1 MALQLYTL
9 VTCYVD
15 GAMLAE
21 EARVTIDRETNAQNV
36 LTVAKGFA
44 GLSPGAAM
52 MMITIESAIPAA
64 AFELNPGFKM
74 KNLVVTEFTFAAAGS
89 VLTTKGFIVSDNLAH
104 AVNSESKLDMKIVAE
119 MADWKSLTGP

>member
-36 LTVAKGFA
+36 LTVAKGFS

-52 MMITIESAIPAA
+52 MMITVENAVPSAD
-64 AFELNPGFKM
+64 FELNPGARM
-74 KNLVVTEFTFAAAGS
+74 KALQVTEFTFACAGNI
-89 VLTTKGFIVSDNLAH
+89 LTTKGFIISDNLAH
-104 AVNSESKLDMKIVAE
+104 AVNSESKLDFKCVCE
-119 MADWKSLTGP
+119 FADWRRLVGP